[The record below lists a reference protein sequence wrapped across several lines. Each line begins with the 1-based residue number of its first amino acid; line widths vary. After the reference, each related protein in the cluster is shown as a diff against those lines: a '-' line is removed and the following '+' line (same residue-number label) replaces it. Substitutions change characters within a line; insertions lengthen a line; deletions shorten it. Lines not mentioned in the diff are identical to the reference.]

1 METNFMGREGFIW
14 AVGVVEDRY
23 DPLYM
28 GRCRVRYLGWHT
40 RDKLELPTS
49 TLPWSFPLM
58 PLTSAS
64 QTQVGTSPTGPVEG
78 TWVLAFFKDGEDAS
92 DPIML
97 GTLPGR
103 PDKACDP
110 RDGFNDPRTWNP
122 KPFQIDEDT
131 GEIIE
136 AEVEF
141 TDIPQFPLKIELD
154 MNNGVKITERT
165 DDPKKHEDKE
175 IWDFAYNFPN
185 IRFLNEPTTPR
196 LARGF
201 ADASAKLMNRV
212 KPGTEPGSIQII
224 GNADS
229 PLQLK
234 KDVRMPTLG
243 KFAKPSQPEPLGR
256 SPYFREPESPY
267 DATYPY
273 NHVHQ
278 SESGHVIEIDD
289 TPTSERLHWMHRTGS
304 YKEMGPTGDVVD
316 KANRDMWSCVM
327 RDRYDQIG
335 GNKYESVD
343 YGYELAVASKGGSED
358 YWLRVCGRGDV
369 HLEAEDGNIE
379 MYTRNGVTF
388 VNAKRIEF
396 NAKESIKLNAP
407 KVVQGQTPNENPS
420 LNPSDPGAKSGQA
433 TKVAGDRE
441 ENVDG
446 TQTLNAGT
454 LAMNAMGSMSMAAQ
468 SFQQNISHGSEEV
481 VTGLNVMNQ
490 GKIYGKQVSV
500 QNGVIDIRSAD
511 VKNSGGIMIQMN
523 ELPAFSPDAAK
534 TSAGGYL
541 AMMPADDKISA
552 DIELSSLFGSL
563 TIKNETGEISLAN
576 SDKGGSSILLSAM
589 GAGSTFTLE
598 TAAGGAIAID
608 ATGLISIKNDVT
620 SLRNI
625 IATLYKVMG
634 DHTHGYMDLGP
645 TGPPVLNKT
654 LPNVTEDWYT
664 SIVEDQANLNLLMA
678 D

>member
-23 DPLYM
+23 DPLYL

-40 RDKLELPTS
+40 RDKQQLPTS

-58 PLTSAS
+58 PITSAS

-78 TWVLAFFKDGEDAS
+78 TWILGFFKDGEDAS

-103 PDKACDP
+103 PDKAGDP

-122 KPFQIDEDT
+122 KPFQIHKET

-136 AEVEF
+136 SEAEF
-141 TDIPQFPLKIELD
+141 TDIPQFPLKVELD

-165 DDPKKHEDKE
+165 DDPAKHEDKE
-175 IWDFAYNFPN
+175 LWDFAYNFPN

-201 ADASAKLMNRV
+201 ADASAKLTNRIL
-212 KPGTEPGSIQII
+212 PGTEPGSLQIT

-243 KFAKPSQPEPLGR
+243 KFSKPSQPPPLGR
-256 SPYFREPESPY
+256 DPYFREPESPY

-289 TPTSERLHWMHRTGS
+289 TPTSERLHWMHRSGS

-316 KANRDMWSCVM
+316 KSNRDMWSCVM

-335 GNKYESVD
+335 GNKYESID
-343 YGYELAVASKGGSED
+343 YGYELAVAAKGGSED
-358 YWLRVCGRGDV
+358 LWLRVCGRGDV
-369 HLEAEDGNIE
+369 HLEAEDGNLEI
-379 MYTRNGVTF
+379 YTHNGVTF
-388 VNAKRIEF
+388 INAKRIEF

-407 KVVQGQTPNENPS
+407 KVVQGQKPNDNPS

-441 ENVDG
+441 EEVSG

-454 LAMNAMGSMSMAAQ
+454 LALNAMGGMSMSAQ
-468 SFQQNISHGSEEV
+468 GYTQSISHSAEEV
-481 VTGLNVMNQ
+481 ITGLAVINQ
-490 GKIYGKQVSV
+490 GKIKGKTVSV
-500 QNGVIDIRSAD
+500 QNGIIDIRSAD
-511 VKNSGGIMIQMN
+511 LKKSSGIILQLN
-523 ELPAFSPDAAK
+523 ELPAPSIDYAK
-534 TSAGGYL
+534 KTAGGYL
-541 AMMPADDKISA
+541 SMVPADDSISA
-552 DIELSSLFGSL
+552 DIEMASLFGSL
-563 TIKNETGEISLAN
+563 TIKNATGEISLAN
-576 SDKGGSSILLSAM
+576 SDKDGSSILLSAM
-589 GAGSTFTLE
+589 GAGGTATLE
-598 TAAGGAIAID
+598 TVGATIAID
-608 ATGLISIKNDVT
+608 AKGLISIKNDVT

-625 IATLYKVMG
+625 IATLYKVMA
-634 DHTHGYMDLGP
+634 DHTHTHIDTIMGQP
-645 TGPPVLNKT
+645 NPAAKT
-654 LPNVTEDWYT
+654 MPNVGEDWYT
-664 SIVEDQANLNLLMA
+664 SIIEDQANLNLLMA